1 MKNKQIIGMVV
12 AGAVIIAVGV
22 TGVVSNVIGNRLMTK
37 EADNAK
43 GIVNE
48 IMSTTM
54 DSSIKLPE
62 EDFIGV
68 LNIEGEIGA
77 SSSGNAWTASSGY
90 NHNLYMDYVE
100 KMEESDNNKGI
111 LL

>member
-1 MKNKQIIGMVV
+1 MKNKQIVGMVV

-48 IMSTTM
+48 IMSTTGF
-54 DSSIKLPE
+54 D
-62 EDFIGV
+62 
-68 LNIEGEIGA
+68 
-77 SSSGNAWTASSGY
+77 
-90 NHNLYMDYVE
+90 
-100 KMEESDNNKGI
+100 I
-111 LL
+111 LQG